1 MDRKE
6 AARLLKANLKSSDYY
21 APSLYYPTGC
31 LPLDAALGGGWPA
44 DYISQITGPPDV
56 GKTTLLLHTIAA
68 AQKIHDKVFM
78 VTFDMNE
85 YVTPYWASCGVDI
98 ERLWLVPGWSKT
110 SLTEDLF
117 ELGDFLVADSIPGQ
131 PEADLI
137 DSLQR
142 EGRTIV
148 AVVQTRERVSK
159 GTVGASGVSTHNMS
173 HKALSVELSAAQ
185 RGTDGMRVT
194 ASGHGYRHWPPTPMN
209 RATWHLNYGTGI
221 DREGALLDMGVQEGI
236 VGKHGSYYEYAG
248 WTLGQGREAAILN
261 LREYSVTAASSL
273 EREIR
278 SSLGLPIP
286 SA

>member
-1 MDRKE
+1 MNRTE
-6 AARLLKANLKSSDYY
+6 AERLIRANLRPDGTDAYHRYY
-21 APSLYYPTGC
+21 STGC

-44 DYISQITGPPDV
+44 GYISQITGPPDV

-159 GTVGASGVSTHNMS
+159 GTVGASGVSTHNLP
-173 HKALSVELSAAQ
+173 HKALSVELGAGQ
-185 RGTDGMRVT
+185 RGLDGMRVAAEAT
-194 ASGHGYRHWPPTPMN
+194 SYRHWPPSAVSYASW
-209 RATWHLNYGTGI
+209 RVEYGHGI
-221 DREGALLDMGVQEGI
+221 DHEGALLDMGVTENI
-236 VGKHGSYYEYAG
+236 VLKQGSHYSFDG
-248 WTLGQGREAAILN
+248 WPLGQGREAAIAC
-261 LREYSVTAASSL
+261 LRQNVGMAHSIEDEL
-273 EREIR
+273 RQE
-278 SSLGLPIP
+278 LGLPP
-286 SA
+286 A

>member
-1 MDRKE
+1 MNRIE
-6 AARLLKANLKSSDYY
+6 SARLLKANLKPSDYY
-21 APSLYYPTGC
+21 APPLFYSTGC

-44 DYISQITGPPDV
+44 GYISQITGPPDV

-85 YVTPYWASCGVDI
+85 YVTPYWTSCGVDI
-98 ERLWLVPGWSKT
+98 ERLWLVPGWSNT
-110 SLTEDLF
+110 ALTEDLF

-159 GTVGASGVSTHNMS
+159 GTVGASGVSTHNLS
-173 HKALSVELSAAQ
+173 HKALSVELGAGQ
-185 RGTDGMRVT
+185 RGLDGMRVAAEAT
-194 ASGHGYRHWPPTPMN
+194 SYRHWPPSAVSYASW
-209 RATWHLNYGTGI
+209 RVEYGHGI
-221 DREGALLDMGVQEGI
+221 DHEGALLDMGVTENI
-236 VGKHGSYYEYAG
+236 VLKQGSHYNYNGHG
-248 WTLGQGREAAILN
+248 LGQGRERAGIILRAN
-261 LREYSVTAASSL
+261 HDVALCL

>member
-6 AARLLKANLKSSDYY
+6 AARLLKANLKPSDYY

-194 ASGHGYRHWPPTPMN
+194 ANATGYRHWPPSAMSS
-209 RATWHLNYGTGI
+209 AMWHLNYGRGI
-221 DREGALLDMGVQEGI
+221 DHEAALLDMSTQEGI
-236 VGKHGSYYEYAG
+236 IEKRGSHYSFSG
-248 WTLGQGREAAILN
+248 WPLGQGREAAIAC
-261 LREYSVTAASSL
+261 LRQNVGMAHSIEDEL
-273 EREIR
+273 RQE
-278 SSLGLPIP
+278 LGLPP
-286 SA
+286 A